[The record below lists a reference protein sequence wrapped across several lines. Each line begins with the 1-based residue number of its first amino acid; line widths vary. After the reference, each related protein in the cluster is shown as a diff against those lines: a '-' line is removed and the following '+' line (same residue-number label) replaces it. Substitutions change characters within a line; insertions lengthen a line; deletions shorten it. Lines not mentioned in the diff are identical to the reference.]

1 MVSWSQFWIKL
12 YLTKIFFTKVSEV
25 LQMLLFTPDYG
36 RETSFRTQIHVLF
49 STRKLSQVLQCHKK
63 CLSRHQNN
71 LKLWW
76 VFSFFGSPSWLL
88 WLSCKHPVM
97 IALFSFWFAVL
108 YFCIFSSVRKHNVNP
123 LLFFELGLHICQQ
136 PVFYDSSVWS
146 HIPHWSKG
154 V

>member
-1 MVSWSQFWIKL
+1 MSCYDIVTWSQFYIKL
-12 YLTKIFFTKVSEV
+12 NLTKIFFIKICLKVCKCYSSLQILEDRPVSE
-25 LQMLLFTPDYG
+25 L
-36 RETSFRTQIHVLF
+36 
-49 STRKLSQVLQCHKK
+49 KLMCFFLPGNYLKFYNAKRK

-123 LLFFELGLHICQQ
+123 LLFFELGLYICQQ
-136 PVFYDSSVWS
+136 PVFYDS
-146 HIPHWSKG
+146 
-154 V
+154 